1 VLVELVTVDSVVVVI
16 EIDVTTVAAVV
27 ALPAVVVEEASEP
40 VTEGGLVVA
49 VPPLHATSSASRANK
64 VRRIDG
70 KLPRPTTF
78 PELTIFQHELALAT
92 RNPFPTPMKKVL
104 MAVLVVG
111 LVALIIKYML
121 DEA

>member
-1 VLVELVTVDSVVVVI
+1 MEEVVVVVEVDVTTAAAVVRVLSVVVVD
-16 EIDVTTVAAVV
+16 EP
-27 ALPAVVVEEASEP
+27 LEP

>member
-1 VLVELVTVDSVVVVI
+1 LTSPPSQLVVRVLSVVVVD
-16 EIDVTTVAAVV
+16 EP
-27 ALPAVVVEEASEP
+27 LEP

-49 VPPLHATSSASRANK
+49 VPPLHATISASRANSANK

-78 PELTIFQHELALAT
+78 PEPTIFQHELALAT